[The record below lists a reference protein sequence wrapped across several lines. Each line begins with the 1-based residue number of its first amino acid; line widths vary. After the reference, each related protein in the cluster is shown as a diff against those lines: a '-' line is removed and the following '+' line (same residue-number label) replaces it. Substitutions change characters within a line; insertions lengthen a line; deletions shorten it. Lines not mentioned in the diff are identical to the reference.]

1 MTRALVIALILKFI
15 VGLAVRFLV
24 YVEKVTPIS
33 DRISRLQG
41 CTTIALPLDRIH
53 RRLFDR
59 VTGLMRLCVEL

>member
-41 CTTIALPLDRIH
+41 CTIALPLDRIH